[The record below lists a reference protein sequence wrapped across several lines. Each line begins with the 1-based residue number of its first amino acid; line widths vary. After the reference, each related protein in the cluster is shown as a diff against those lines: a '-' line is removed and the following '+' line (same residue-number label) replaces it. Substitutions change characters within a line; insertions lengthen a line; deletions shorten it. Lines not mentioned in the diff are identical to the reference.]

1 MQTYNELEIV
11 MSLPKS
17 KATAPLR
24 KMQNIA
30 LNPFYNIQYLQHFFL
45 NFIIICPCVVAKQ
58 TECNTEMQ
66 TKFGTC
72 ESQCNNQSHGLSYIY
87 IYINPYHH
95 ISEESQSC
103 LFIC

>member
-30 LNPFYNIQYLQHFFL
+30 LNPFYNIQYLQHFFKILSLYAHVWWQSKL
-45 NFIIICPCVVAKQ
+45 NAIQKCKQ
-58 TECNTEMQ
+58 NLVHV
-66 TKFGTC
+66 
-72 ESQCNNQSHGLSYIY
+72 NLSVTTRVMAF
-87 IYINPYHH
+87 
-95 ISEESQSC
+95 Q
-103 LFIC
+103 